1 MSTFVGFVLLER
13 ADFDAEKYVKDLKK
27 DWGMSYDFEITHDN
41 NTIIADNNGMIL
53 TASLMPAPIPDNEA
67 VEQAKTNYRWDG
79 AVEAAERHKAHLL
92 VSVIYHKDGVDAVSQ
107 AKLYV
112 KLLANVTKQEGCL
125 GINILGTVIHPQMYY
140 DFAKLYDENDDFPIE
155 NIVYIGLYGD
165 ENNTVSGYT
174 YGLEQFGKKELEIIK
189 SSEEAEEVYNFLASI
204 SDYIITSDVV
214 LNDGET
220 IGFSE
225 EQKIQISVS
234 KGIALDGETVKLG
247 F

>member
-1 MSTFVGFVLLER
+1 MATFVGFVLLDEVR
-13 ADFDAEKYVKDLKK
+13 FDAEKYVKDLKE
-27 DWGMSYDFEITHDN
+27 DWNLDYDFEITQED
-41 NTIIADNNGMIL
+41 NTIIADYNGMIM

-79 AVEAAERHKAHLL
+79 AVEAAEKHKAHLL
-92 VSVIYHKDGVDAVSQ
+92 VSVINRGDMDNIEG
-107 AKLYV
+107 AKHYV
-112 KLLANVTKQEGCL
+112 KLLANATKQEGCL

-234 KGIALDGETVKLG
+234 EGIALDGETIKLG

>member
-1 MSTFVGFVLLER
+1 MSTFVGFVLLDEVR
-13 ADFDAEKYVKDLKK
+13 FDAEKYVKNLKE

-41 NTIIADNNGMIL
+41 STIIADNNGMIL

-67 VEQAKTNYRWDG
+67 VEQAKTNYRWKE
-79 AVEAAERHKAHLL
+79 AVEAAEKHKAHLL
-92 VSVIYHKDGVDAVSQ
+92 VSVINRGDVDNIEG
-107 AKLYV
+107 AKHYV
-112 KLLANVTKQEGCL
+112 KLLANATKQEGCL

-174 YGLEQFGKKELEIIK
+174 YGIEQFGKKELEIIK

-234 KGIALDGETVKLG
+234 KGIALDGETIKLG

>member
-1 MSTFVGFVLLER
+1 MATFVGFVLLDEVR
-13 ADFDAEKYVKDLKK
+13 FDAEKYVKNLKE

-67 VEQAKTNYRWDG
+67 VEQAKTNYRWEK
-79 AVEAAERHKAHLL
+79 AVEAAEKHKAHLL
-92 VSVIYHKDGVDAVSQ
+92 VSVINRGDVDNIEG
-107 AKLYV
+107 AKHYV
-112 KLLANVTKQEGCL
+112 KLLANATKQEGCL

-174 YGLEQFGKKELEIIK
+174 YGIEQFGKKEIEIIK
-189 SSEEAEEVYNFLASI
+189 SLEEAEEVYNFLASI

-234 KGIALDGETVKLG
+234 EGIALDGETVKLG

>member
-1 MSTFVGFVLLER
+1 MSTFVGFVLLDEVR
-13 ADFDAEKYVKDLKK
+13 FDAEKYVKDLKD
-27 DWGMSYDFEITHDN
+27 DWNLDYDFEITQED
-41 NTIIADNNGMIL
+41 NTIIADYNGMIM

-67 VEQAKTNYRWDG
+67 VEQAKTNYRWEK
-79 AVEAAERHKAHLL
+79 AVEAAEKHKAHLL
-92 VSVIYHKDGVDAVSQ
+92 VSVINRGDMDNIEG
-107 AKLYV
+107 AKHYV
-112 KLLANVTKQEGCL
+112 KLLANATKQEGCL

-189 SSEEAEEVYNFLASI
+189 SLEEAEEVYNFLASI

-234 KGIALDGETVKLG
+234 EGIALDGATVKLG

>member
-1 MSTFVGFVLLER
+1 MSTFVGFVLLDEVR
-13 ADFDAEKYVKDLKK
+13 FDAEKYVKDLKE
-27 DWGMSYDFEITHDN
+27 DWNLDYDFEITQED
-41 NTIIADNNGMIL
+41 NTIIADYNGMIM

-67 VEQAKTNYRWDG
+67 VEQAKTNYRWEK
-79 AVEAAERHKAHLL
+79 AVEAAEKHKAHLL
-92 VSVIYHKDGVDAVSQ
+92 VSVINSGDVDNIEG
-107 AKLYV
+107 AKHYV
-112 KLLANVTKQEGCL
+112 KLLANATKQEGCL

-189 SSEEAEEVYNFLASI
+189 SLEEAEEVYNFLASI

-234 KGIALDGETVKLG
+234 KGIALDGETIKLG

>member
-1 MSTFVGFVLLER
+1 MSTFVGFVLLDEVR
-13 ADFDAEKYVKDLKK
+13 FDAEKYVKDLKE
-27 DWGMSYDFEITHDN
+27 DWNLDYDFEITQED
-41 NTIIADNNGMIL
+41 NTIIADYNGMIM

-67 VEQAKTNYRWDG
+67 VEQAKTNYRWEK
-79 AVEAAERHKAHLL
+79 AVEAAEKHKAHLL
-92 VSVIYHKDGVDAVSQ
+92 VSVINSGDVDNIEG
-107 AKLYV
+107 AKHYV
-112 KLLANVTKQEGCL
+112 KLLANATKQEGCL

-140 DFAKLYDENDDFPIE
+140 DFAKLYEGNDDFPIE

-189 SSEEAEEVYNFLASI
+189 SLEEAEEVYNFLASI

-234 KGIALDGETVKLG
+234 DGIAVDGETIKLG

>member
-1 MSTFVGFVLLER
+1 MATFVGFVLLER
-13 ADFDAEKYVKDLKK
+13 ANFDAEKYVKDLKK
-27 DWGMSYDFEITHDN
+27 DWGMDYDFEITHDN

-67 VEQAKTNYRWDG
+67 VEQAKTNYRWEK
-79 AVEAAERHKAHLL
+79 AVEAAEKHKAHLL
-92 VSVIYHKDGVDAVSQ
+92 VSVINSGDVDNIEG
-107 AKLYV
+107 AKHYV
-112 KLLANVTKQEGCL
+112 KLLANATKQEGCL
-125 GINILGTVIHPQMYY
+125 GINILGTVIHPKMYY

-174 YGLEQFGKKELEIIK
+174 YGIEQFGKKELEIIK

-234 KGIALDGETVKLG
+234 EGIALDGETIKLG

>member
-1 MSTFVGFVLLER
+1 MSTFVGFVLLDEVR
-13 ADFDAEKYVKDLKK
+13 FDAEKYVKNLKE

-41 NTIIADNNGMIL
+41 STIIADNNGMIL

-67 VEQAKTNYRWDG
+67 VEQAKTNYRWEK
-79 AVEAAERHKAHLL
+79 AVEAAEKHKAHLL
-92 VSVIYHKDGVDAVSQ
+92 VSVINRGDMDNIEG
-107 AKLYV
+107 AKHYV
-112 KLLANVTKQEGCL
+112 KLLANTTKQEGCL

-174 YGLEQFGKKELEIIK
+174 YGIEQFGKKELEIIK

-234 KGIALDGETVKLG
+234 KGIALDGETIKLG

>member
-1 MSTFVGFVLLER
+1 MSTFVGFVLLDEVR
-13 ADFDAEKYVKDLKK
+13 FDAEKYVKNLKE
-27 DWGMSYDFEITHDN
+27 DWGMGYDFEIIHDN
-41 NTIIADNNGMIL
+41 STIIADNNGMIL

-67 VEQAKTNYRWDG
+67 VEQAKTNYRWEK
-79 AVEAAERHKAHLL
+79 AVEAAEKHKAHLL
-92 VSVIYHKDGVDAVSQ
+92 VSVINRGDVDNIEG
-107 AKLYV
+107 AKHYV
-112 KLLANVTKQEGCL
+112 KLLANATKQEGCL

-225 EQKIQISVS
+225 EQKIEISVS
-234 KGIALDGETVKLG
+234 KGIALDGETIKLG

>member
-1 MSTFVGFVLLER
+1 MSTFVGFVLLDEVR
-13 ADFDAEKYVKDLKK
+13 FDAEKYVKDLKE

-67 VEQAKTNYRWDG
+67 VEQAKTNYRWEK
-79 AVEAAERHKAHLL
+79 AVEAAEKHKAHLL
-92 VSVIYHKDGVDAVSQ
+92 VSVINHGDMDNIEG
-107 AKLYV
+107 AKHYV
-112 KLLANVTKQEGCL
+112 KLLANATKQEGCL

-189 SSEEAEEVYNFLASI
+189 SLEEAEEVYNFLASI

-214 LNDGET
+214 LNNGET

-234 KGIALDGETVKLG
+234 EGIALDGETVKLG

>member
-27 DWGMSYDFEITHDN
+27 DWGIDYDFEITHDN

-67 VEQAKTNYRWDG
+67 IEQAKTNYRWDG

-92 VSVIYHKDGVDAVSQ
+92 VSVINRGDMDNIEG
-107 AKLYV
+107 AKHYV
-112 KLLANVTKQEGCL
+112 KLLANATKQEGCL

-174 YGLEQFGKKELEIIK
+174 YGLEQFGKKEIEIIK

-234 KGIALDGETVKLG
+234 EGIALDGETVKLG

>member
-13 ADFDAEKYVKDLKK
+13 ADFDAEKYVKDLKE
-27 DWGMSYDFEITHDN
+27 DWNLDYDFEITQED
-41 NTIIADNNGMIL
+41 NTIIADYNGMIM

-92 VSVIYHKDGVDAVSQ
+92 VSVINRGDMDNIEG
-107 AKLYV
+107 AKHYV
-112 KLLANVTKQEGCL
+112 KLLANATKQEGCL

-189 SSEEAEEVYNFLASI
+189 SLEEAEEVYNFLASI

-234 KGIALDGETVKLG
+234 EGIALDGETIKLG

>member
-13 ADFDAEKYVKDLKK
+13 ADFDAKKYIKDLKK
-27 DWGMSYDFEITHDN
+27 DWGIDYDFEITHDN

-92 VSVIYHKDGVDAVSQ
+92 VSVINRGDMDNIEG
-107 AKLYV
+107 AKHYV
-112 KLLANVTKQEGCL
+112 KLLANATKQEGCL

-234 KGIALDGETVKLG
+234 EGIALDGETVKLG

>member
-1 MSTFVGFVLLER
+1 MSTFVGFVLLDEVR
-13 ADFDAEKYVKDLKK
+13 FDAEKYVKDLKE

-67 VEQAKTNYRWDG
+67 VEQAKTNYRWK
-79 AVEAAERHKAHLL
+79 EAIEVAEKHKAHLL
-92 VSVIYHKDGVDAVSQ
+92 VSVINRGDMDNIEG
-107 AKLYV
+107 AKHYV
-112 KLLANVTKQEGCL
+112 KLLANATKQEGCL

-234 KGIALDGETVKLG
+234 EGIALEGETIKLG

>member
-1 MSTFVGFVLLER
+1 MSTFVGFVLLDEVR
-13 ADFDAEKYVKDLKK
+13 FDAEKYIKDLKE
-27 DWGMSYDFEITHDN
+27 DWNLDYDFEITQED
-41 NTIIADNNGMIL
+41 NTIIADYNGMIM

-67 VEQAKTNYRWDG
+67 VEQAKTNYRWEK
-79 AVEAAERHKAHLL
+79 AVEAAEKHKAHLL
-92 VSVIYHKDGVDAVSQ
+92 VSVINRGDVDNIEG
-107 AKLYV
+107 AKHYV
-112 KLLANVTKQEGCL
+112 KLLANATKQEGCL

-189 SSEEAEEVYNFLASI
+189 SLEEAEEVYNFLASI

-234 KGIALDGETVKLG
+234 EGIAVDGETIKLG

>member
-1 MSTFVGFVLLER
+1 MSTFVGFVLLDEVR
-13 ADFDAEKYVKDLKK
+13 FDAEKYVKNLKE

-67 VEQAKTNYRWDG
+67 VEQAKTNYRWEK
-79 AVEAAERHKAHLL
+79 AVEAAEKHKAHLL
-92 VSVIYHKDGVDAVSQ
+92 VSVINRGDMDNIEG
-107 AKLYV
+107 AKHYV
-112 KLLANVTKQEGCL
+112 KLLANATKQEGCL

-174 YGLEQFGKKELEIIK
+174 YGLEQFGKKEIEIIK

-234 KGIALDGETVKLG
+234 EGIAVDGETIKLG

>member
-13 ADFDAEKYVKDLKK
+13 ADFDAEKYVKDLKD
-27 DWGMSYDFEITHDN
+27 DWNLDYDFEITQED
-41 NTIIADNNGMIL
+41 NTIIADYNGMIL

-67 VEQAKTNYRWDG
+67 IEQAKTNYRWDG
-79 AVEAAERHKAHLL
+79 AVEAAEKHKAHLL
-92 VSVIYHKDGVDAVSQ
+92 VSVINRGDMDNIEG
-107 AKLYV
+107 AKHYV
-112 KLLANVTKQEGCL
+112 KLLANATKQEGCL

-174 YGLEQFGKKELEIIK
+174 YGIEQFGKKELEIIK
-189 SSEEAEEVYNFLASI
+189 SLEEAEEVYNFLASI

-234 KGIALDGETVKLG
+234 EGIALDGETIKLG

>member
-1 MSTFVGFVLLER
+1 MSTFVGFVLLDEVR
-13 ADFDAEKYVKDLKK
+13 FDAEKYVKNLKE

-41 NTIIADNNGMIL
+41 STIIADNNGMIL
-53 TASLMPAPIPDNEA
+53 TASLMPAPIADNEA
-67 VEQAKTNYRWDG
+67 VEQAKTNYRWEK
-79 AVEAAERHKAHLL
+79 AVEAAEKHKAHLL
-92 VSVIYHKDGVDAVSQ
+92 VSVINRGDVDNIEG
-107 AKLYV
+107 AKHYV
-112 KLLANVTKQEGCL
+112 KLLANATKQEGCL

-165 ENNTVSGYT
+165 ENNAVSGYT

-234 KGIALDGETVKLG
+234 EGIALDGETVKLG

>member
-1 MSTFVGFVLLER
+1 MSTFVGFVLLDEVR
-13 ADFDAEKYVKDLKK
+13 FDAEKYVKNLKE

-41 NTIIADNNGMIL
+41 STIIADNNGMIL

-67 VEQAKTNYRWDG
+67 VEQAKTNYRWKE
-79 AVEAAERHKAHLL
+79 AIEAAEKHKAHLL
-92 VSVIYHKDGVDAVSQ
+92 VSVINRGDMDNIEG
-107 AKLYV
+107 AKHYV
-112 KLLANVTKQEGCL
+112 KLLANATKQEGCL

-174 YGLEQFGKKELEIIK
+174 YGIEQFGKKELEIIK

-234 KGIALDGETVKLG
+234 EGIALDGETVKLG

>member
-1 MSTFVGFVLLER
+1 
-13 ADFDAEKYVKDLKK
+13 
-27 DWGMSYDFEITHDN
+27 MSYDFEITHDN

-53 TASLMPAPIPDNEA
+53 TASLMPAPISDNEA

-79 AVEAAERHKAHLL
+79 AAEAAERHKAHLL
-92 VSVIYHKDGVDAVSQ
+92 VSVINREDMDNIEG
-107 AKLYV
+107 AKHYV
-112 KLLANVTKQEGCL
+112 KLLANATKQEGCL

-234 KGIALDGETVKLG
+234 EGIALDGETIKLG

>member
-1 MSTFVGFVLLER
+1 MSTFVGFVLLDEVR
-13 ADFDAEKYVKDLKK
+13 FDAEKYVKDLKE
-27 DWGMSYDFEITHDN
+27 DWNLDYDFEITQED
-41 NTIIADNNGMIL
+41 NTIIVDYNGMIM

-67 VEQAKTNYRWDG
+67 VEQAKTNYRWEK
-79 AVEAAERHKAHLL
+79 AVEAAEKHKAHLL
-92 VSVIYHKDGVDAVSQ
+92 VSVINRGDMDNIEG
-107 AKLYV
+107 AKHYV
-112 KLLANVTKQEGCL
+112 KLLANATKQEGCL

-189 SSEEAEEVYNFLASI
+189 SLEEAEEVYNFLASI

-234 KGIALDGETVKLG
+234 EGIALDGETIKLG

>member
-1 MSTFVGFVLLER
+1 MSTFVGFVLLDEVR
-13 ADFDAEKYVKDLKK
+13 FDAGKYIKDLKE
-27 DWGMSYDFEITHDN
+27 DWNLDYDFEITQED
-41 NTIIADNNGMIL
+41 NTIIADYNGMIM
-53 TASLMPAPIPDNEA
+53 TASLMQAPIPDNEA
-67 VEQAKTNYRWDG
+67 VEQAKTNYRWKE
-79 AVEAAERHKAHLL
+79 AIEAAEKHKAHLL
-92 VSVIYHKDGVDAVSQ
+92 VSVINRGDMDNIEG
-107 AKLYV
+107 AKHYV
-112 KLLANVTKQEGCL
+112 KLLANATKQEGCL

-174 YGLEQFGKKELEIIK
+174 YGLEQFGKKEIEIIK

-234 KGIALDGETVKLG
+234 EGIALDGETIKLG

>member
-1 MSTFVGFVLLER
+1 MSTFVGFVLLDEVR
-13 ADFDAEKYVKDLKK
+13 FDAEKYVKDLKE

-67 VEQAKTNYRWDG
+67 VEQAKTNYRWKE
-79 AVEAAERHKAHLL
+79 AIEAAEKHKAHLL
-92 VSVIYHKDGVDAVSQ
+92 VSVINRGDMDNIEG
-107 AKLYV
+107 AKHYV
-112 KLLANVTKQEGCL
+112 KLLANATKQEGCL
-125 GINILGTVIHPQMYY
+125 GINILGTVINAQMYY

-174 YGLEQFGKKELEIIK
+174 YGIEQFGKKELEIIK

-234 KGIALDGETVKLG
+234 EGIALDGETVKLG

>member
-13 ADFDAEKYVKDLKK
+13 ADFDAEKYVKDLKE
-27 DWGMSYDFEITHDN
+27 DWNLDYDFEITQED
-41 NTIIADNNGMIL
+41 NTIIADYNGMIM

-67 VEQAKTNYRWDG
+67 VEQAKTNYRWK
-79 AVEAAERHKAHLL
+79 EAIEVAEKHKAHLL
-92 VSVIYHKDGVDAVSQ
+92 VSVINRGDMDNIEG
-107 AKLYV
+107 AKHYV
-112 KLLANVTKQEGCL
+112 KLLANATKQEGCL

-174 YGLEQFGKKELEIIK
+174 YGLEQFGKKEIEIIK

-234 KGIALDGETVKLG
+234 EGIALDGETVKLG

>member
-1 MSTFVGFVLLER
+1 MSTFVGFVLLDEVR
-13 ADFDAEKYVKDLKK
+13 FDAEKYVKDLKE

-41 NTIIADNNGMIL
+41 NTIIADYNGMIM

-67 VEQAKTNYRWDG
+67 VEQAKTNYRWEK
-79 AVEAAERHKAHLL
+79 AVEAAEKHKAHLL
-92 VSVIYHKDGVDAVSQ
+92 VSVINRGDVDNIEG
-107 AKLYV
+107 AKHYV
-112 KLLANVTKQEGCL
+112 KLLANATKQEGCL

-234 KGIALDGETVKLG
+234 EGIALDGETIKLG

>member
-1 MSTFVGFVLLER
+1 MSTFVGFVLLGEVR
-13 ADFDAEKYVKDLKK
+13 FDAEKYVKDLKE
-27 DWGMSYDFEITHDN
+27 DWNLDYDFEITQED
-41 NTIIADNNGMIL
+41 NTIIADYNGMIM

-67 VEQAKTNYRWDG
+67 VEQAKTNYRWEK
-79 AVEAAERHKAHLL
+79 AVEAAEKHKAHLL
-92 VSVIYHKDGVDAVSQ
+92 VSVINRGDVDNIEG
-107 AKLYV
+107 AKHYV
-112 KLLANVTKQEGCL
+112 KLLANATKQEGCL

-140 DFAKLYDENDDFPIE
+140 DFAKLYEENDDFPIE

-189 SSEEAEEVYNFLASI
+189 SLEEAEEVYNFLASI

-234 KGIALDGETVKLG
+234 EGIAVDGETIKLG

>member
-1 MSTFVGFVLLER
+1 MSTFVGFVLLDEVR
-13 ADFDAEKYVKDLKK
+13 FDAEKYVKDLKE
-27 DWGMSYDFEITHDN
+27 DWGMSHDFEITHDN

-67 VEQAKTNYRWDG
+67 VEQAKTNYRWK
-79 AVEAAERHKAHLL
+79 EAIEVAEKHKAHLL
-92 VSVIYHKDGVDAVSQ
+92 VSVINSGDVDNIEG
-107 AKLYV
+107 AKHYV
-112 KLLANVTKQEGCL
+112 KLLANATKQEGCL

-234 KGIALDGETVKLG
+234 EGIALEGETIKLG

>member
-1 MSTFVGFVLLER
+1 MSTFVGFVLLDEVR
-13 ADFDAEKYVKDLKK
+13 FDAEKYVKDLKE
-27 DWGMSYDFEITHDN
+27 DWNLDYDFEITQED
-41 NTIIADNNGMIL
+41 NTIIADYNGMIM

-67 VEQAKTNYRWDG
+67 VEQAKTNYRWEK
-79 AVEAAERHKAHLL
+79 AVEAAEKHKAHLL
-92 VSVIYHKDGVDAVSQ
+92 VSVINSGDVDNIEG
-107 AKLYV
+107 AKHYV
-112 KLLANVTKQEGCL
+112 KLLANATKQEGCL

-189 SSEEAEEVYNFLASI
+189 SLEEAEEVYNFLASI

>member
-1 MSTFVGFVLLER
+1 MSTFVGFVLLDEVR
-13 ADFDAEKYVKDLKK
+13 FDAEKYVKNLKE

-41 NTIIADNNGMIL
+41 STIIADNNGMIL

-67 VEQAKTNYRWDG
+67 VEQAKTNYRWEK
-79 AVEAAERHKAHLL
+79 AVEAAEKHKAHLL
-92 VSVIYHKDGVDAVSQ
+92 VSVINRGDVDNIEG
-107 AKLYV
+107 AKHYV
-112 KLLANVTKQEGCL
+112 KLLANATKQEWCL

-174 YGLEQFGKKELEIIK
+174 YGIEQFGKKELEIIK

-234 KGIALDGETVKLG
+234 KGIALDGETIKLG

>member
-1 MSTFVGFVLLER
+1 MSTFVGFVLLDEVR
-13 ADFDAEKYVKDLKK
+13 FDAEKYVKNLKE

-41 NTIIADNNGMIL
+41 STIIADNNGMIL

-67 VEQAKTNYRWDG
+67 VEQAKTNYRWEK
-79 AVEAAERHKAHLL
+79 AVEAAEKHKAHLL
-92 VSVIYHKDGVDAVSQ
+92 VSVINSGDVDNIEG
-107 AKLYV
+107 AKHYV
-112 KLLANVTKQEGCL
+112 KLLANATKQEGCL

-189 SSEEAEEVYNFLASI
+189 SLEEAEEVYNFLASI

-234 KGIALDGETVKLG
+234 EGIAVDGETIKLG

>member
-13 ADFDAEKYVKDLKK
+13 ADFDAEKYVKDLKE
-27 DWGMSYDFEITHDN
+27 DWNLDYDFEITQED
-41 NTIIADNNGMIL
+41 NTIIADYNGMIM

-67 VEQAKTNYRWDG
+67 VEQAKTNYRWK
-79 AVEAAERHKAHLL
+79 EAIEVAEKHKAHLL
-92 VSVIYHKDGVDAVSQ
+92 VSVINRGDMDNIEG
-107 AKLYV
+107 AKHYV
-112 KLLANVTKQEGCL
+112 KLLANATKQEGCL

-234 KGIALDGETVKLG
+234 EGIALDGETIKLG

>member
-1 MSTFVGFVLLER
+1 MSTFVGFVLLDEVR
-13 ADFDAEKYVKDLKK
+13 FDAEKYVKDLKK
-27 DWGMSYDFEITHDN
+27 DWGIDYDFEITHDN

-53 TASLMPAPIPDNEA
+53 TVSLMPAPIPDNEA
-67 VEQAKTNYRWDG
+67 VEQAKTNYRWK
-79 AVEAAERHKAHLL
+79 EAIEVAEKHKAHLL
-92 VSVIYHKDGVDAVSQ
+92 VSVINSGDVDNIEG
-107 AKLYV
+107 AKHYV
-112 KLLANVTKQEGCL
+112 KLLANATKQEGCL

-234 KGIALDGETVKLG
+234 EGIAIDGETIKLG

>member
-1 MSTFVGFVLLER
+1 MATFVGFVLLDEVR
-13 ADFDAEKYVKDLKK
+13 FDAEKYVKDLKE

-41 NTIIADNNGMIL
+41 NTIIADYNGMIM

-67 VEQAKTNYRWDG
+67 VEQAKTNYRWEK
-79 AVEAAERHKAHLL
+79 AVEAAEKHKAHLL
-92 VSVIYHKDGVDAVSQ
+92 VSVINRGDMDNIEG
-107 AKLYV
+107 AKHYV
-112 KLLANVTKQEGCL
+112 KLLANATKQEGCL

-189 SSEEAEEVYNFLASI
+189 SLEEAEQVYNFLASI

-234 KGIALDGETVKLG
+234 EGIALDGETIKLG

>member
-1 MSTFVGFVLLER
+1 MSTFVGFVLLDEVR
-13 ADFDAEKYVKDLKK
+13 FDAEKYVKDLKE

-67 VEQAKTNYRWDG
+67 IEQAKTNYRWDG

-92 VSVIYHKDGVDAVSQ
+92 ASVINRGDMDNIEG
-107 AKLYV
+107 AKHYV
-112 KLLANVTKQEGCL
+112 KLLANATKQEGCL

-174 YGLEQFGKKELEIIK
+174 YGLEEFGKKELEIIK
-189 SSEEAEEVYNFLASI
+189 SLEEAEEVYNFLASI

-234 KGIALDGETVKLG
+234 DGITLDGETIKLG

>member
-13 ADFDAEKYVKDLKK
+13 ADFDAEKYVKDLKE

-92 VSVIYHKDGVDAVSQ
+92 VSVINREDMDNIEG
-107 AKLYV
+107 AKHYV
-112 KLLANVTKQEGCL
+112 KLLANATKQEGCL

-174 YGLEQFGKKELEIIK
+174 YGLEEFGKKELEIIK
-189 SSEEAEEVYNFLASI
+189 SLEEAEEVYNFLASI

-234 KGIALDGETVKLG
+234 EGIALDGETIKLG

>member
-1 MSTFVGFVLLER
+1 
-13 ADFDAEKYVKDLKK
+13 
-27 DWGMSYDFEITHDN
+27 
-41 NTIIADNNGMIL
+41 MIL

-67 VEQAKTNYRWDG
+67 IEQAKTNYRWDG

-92 VSVIYHKDGVDAVSQ
+92 VSVINRGDVDNIEG
-107 AKLYV
+107 AKHYV
-112 KLLANVTKQEGCL
+112 KLLANATKQEGCL

-234 KGIALDGETVKLG
+234 EGIAVDGETIKLG

>member
-13 ADFDAEKYVKDLKK
+13 ADFDAEKYVKDLKD
-27 DWGMSYDFEITHDN
+27 DWNLDYDFEITQED
-41 NTIIADNNGMIL
+41 NTIIADYNGMIM

-67 VEQAKTNYRWDG
+67 VEQAKTNYRWKE
-79 AVEAAERHKAHLL
+79 AIEAAEKHKAHLL
-92 VSVIYHKDGVDAVSQ
+92 VSVINRGDMDNIEG
-107 AKLYV
+107 AKHYV
-112 KLLANVTKQEGCL
+112 KLLANATKQEGCL

-165 ENNTVSGYT
+165 ENNNVSGYT
-174 YGLEQFGKKELEIIK
+174 YGIEQFGKKELEIIK

-234 KGIALDGETVKLG
+234 KGIALDGETIKLG

>member
-13 ADFDAEKYVKDLKK
+13 ADFDAEKYVKDLKE

-67 VEQAKTNYRWDG
+67 VEQAKTNYRWEK
-79 AVEAAERHKAHLL
+79 AVEAAEKHKAHLL
-92 VSVIYHKDGVDAVSQ
+92 VSVINRGDMDNIEG
-107 AKLYV
+107 AKHYV
-112 KLLANVTKQEGCL
+112 KLLANATKQEGCL

-234 KGIALDGETVKLG
+234 EGIAVDGETIKLG

>member
-1 MSTFVGFVLLER
+1 MATFVGFVLLDEVR
-13 ADFDAEKYVKDLKK
+13 FDAEKYVKDLKD
-27 DWGMSYDFEITHDN
+27 DWNLDYDFEITQED
-41 NTIIADNNGMIL
+41 NTIIADYNGMIM

-67 VEQAKTNYRWDG
+67 VEQAKTNYRWEN
-79 AVEAAERHKAHLL
+79 AVEAAEKHKAHLL
-92 VSVIYHKDGVDAVSQ
+92 VSVINSGDVDNIEG
-107 AKLYV
+107 AKHYV
-112 KLLANVTKQEGCL
+112 KLLANATKQEGCL

-234 KGIALDGETVKLG
+234 EGIALAGETVKLG